1 MITGEAIISTKEGKL
16 AGVCIDGIYR
26 FLGVRYAQ
34 STAGGNRFLPPQP
47 LKSWDGI
54 REAKQFA
61 PISWQTD
68 TPRMEDEEVTK
79 TGIPAKYARLLTGN
93 TDPSVLPQSEDCLA
107 VNIWTAGLRDGRKRP
122 VMVWFHGGG
131 YIAGGAPGDWHDG
144 WNMAKK
150 QDVVLVTVGHRLGIF
165 GYLYL
170 GLFDEKYKD
179 SANLGHQDM
188 AAALHWIK
196 ENAEELG
203 GDPDNITIFGQ
214 SGGGGKVAA
223 LMSMPMSRD
232 CVNKAIIQSGGFGH
246 LATPEQGAE
255 MAKQLLDHL
264 EIPTDRA
271 EEILKVPAERLI
283 EASREINRTRTD
295 GNYFVCPLIRD
306 GKVIVYDPF
315 DGAEGA
321 EFCKDVILMTGYTRD
336 DGKLSALFNPPI
348 FSYTFEELPERFMD
362 LGYTREEAERI
373 ISIYEKLLPEDHD
386 ASDIYTALMQDKG
399 GLMDNIRRC
408 RSREKAGSA
417 PTYNYAFCRE
427 APDRM
432 MKAVHGVE
440 VPFVFDN
447 AIYAPAMWDA
457 DTRVTA
463 MQLSEACGA
472 AWAAF
477 ARTGNPSTPYMPAW
491 KPYTSEH
498 PYTMVIDV
506 ESELVEDY
514 RKEAR
519 EFLQE
524 RQKEG

>member
-1 MITGEAIISTKEGKL
+1 MITGEAIITTKAGKL

-26 FLGVRYAQ
+26 FLGVRYAE
-34 STAGGNRFLPPQP
+34 STEGVNRFLPPQP
-47 LKSWDGI
+47 LKSWEGV

-79 TGIPAKYARLLTGN
+79 TGIPAKYAKLLTGN

-144 WNMAKK
+144 YNMAKK

-188 AAALHWIK
+188 AAALHWVK

-223 LMSMPMSRD
+223 LMSMPMSKD

-246 LATPEQGAE
+246 LASPEQGAD

-264 EIPTDRA
+264 NIPTDHVD
-271 EEILKVPAERLI
+271 EILKVPAERLI

-295 GNYFVCPLIRD
+295 GNYFNCPLIHD

-315 DGAEGA
+315 DGAEGS
-321 EFCKDVILMTGYTRD
+321 EYCKDVTLMTGYTRD
-336 DGKLSALFNPPI
+336 DGKLSALFNPLI
-348 FSYTFEELPERFMD
+348 FSYTFEELPDRFMD
-362 LGYTREEAERI
+362 LGYTREEAENI
-373 ISIYEKLLPEDHD
+373 ITIYEKLLPADHD

-408 RSREKAGSA
+408 NAREKVGSM

-432 MKAVHGVE
+432 MKAVHGVD

-447 AIYAPAMWDA
+447 AVYAPAMWDT

-477 ARTGNPSTPYMPAW
+477 ARTGNPSTSYMPAW

-506 ESELVEDY
+506 ESRLVEDY

-519 EFLQE
+519 EFLQ
-524 RQKEG
+524 Q